1 LVALDPARP
10 LVGGDQS
17 ADRGEAGGATGA
29 GLTPMSAAVLVTG
42 TAGGVGSVAVAILRH
57 RVFTVTAPT
66 RQPGPAHPLKGLGGH
81 RHHRTQR
88 APKTAGKRALDGR
101 SARPRSPMC
110 FR

>member
-1 LVALDPARP
+1 
-10 LVGGDQS
+10 
-17 ADRGEAGGATGA
+17 
-29 GLTPMSAAVLVTG
+29 MSAAVLVTG
-42 TAGGVGSVAVAILRH
+42 TAGGVGSVAIAILRH
-57 RVFTVTAPT
+57 RVFQVTAST
-66 RQPGPAHPLKGLGGH
+66 GQPEQANHLKGLGGH